1 MRIMDN
7 HILFVIKLL
16 ISKNIKMVFFFIE
29 PSKFLIPNDIALN
42 EMLDLFG
49 TDEAKTIVTDW
60 FRFKRTV

>member
-1 MRIMDN
+1 
-7 HILFVIKLL
+7 
-16 ISKNIKMVFFFIE
+16 MVFFFIE